1 MTEII
6 DNSDIP
12 VEFPAFKF
20 ICRDTPDQFFDTL
33 DDMLIDLRDFDQ
45 DEPFTKGEGRIECQ
59 ETLKTWDVRAFLDSH

>member
-6 DNSDIP
+6 DNTDIP

-20 ICRDTPDQFFDTL
+20 ICNDHADHYFDTFE
-33 DDMLIDLRDFDQ
+33 DMMIDLKDFDA
-45 DEPFTKGEGRIECQ
+45 DEPFVKGEGRIECQ